1 MGDVAGQEHSSRAE
15 CTPSQP
21 LFTLPGASWGLVIGS
36 QEGLPPNPPLLAGGA
51 PLPQLDGPGRPLLWG
66 ATAALSVL
74 RTGERFFFGSSVWL

>member
-66 ATAALSVL
+66 PSCSPLCVEDW
-74 RTGERFFFGSSVWL
+74 REVFFGSSVWL